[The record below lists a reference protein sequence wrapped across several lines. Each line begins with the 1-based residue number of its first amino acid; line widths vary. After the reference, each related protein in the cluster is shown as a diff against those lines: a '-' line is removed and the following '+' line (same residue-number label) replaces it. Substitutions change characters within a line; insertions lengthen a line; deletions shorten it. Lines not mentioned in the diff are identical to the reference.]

1 MRRRSLFL
9 VPVHSIYNPPT
20 MPTLTEQADA
30 AYQDQKFH
38 AAVDYYRQ
46 LVADTPDDAFY
57 LERLSDSLYA
67 VEQYREAL
75 PVEQRLLTLL
85 ADAEDTDK
93 GIARLRRAAEMAE
106 RLGITESATVYRRD
120 AALLRDRQ
128 VRALLNETQPD
139 GTEGW
144 AALLAALEACSVDL
158 SSVAASAYKQERYE
172 QAFYLYA
179 TASLYGALYAEQV
192 PEFVEVLHT
201 TVQNCAA
208 ALSRLPSPVPPLAH
222 KYNEATSTLL
232 HSEAAYK
239 LYYYLWSKTTIL
251 DLAQAHA
258 NALKEQDAD
267 AVAFAVQTIQRQ
279 QSAEIWSLASTEVS
293 VLDRLAQLDT
303 DVAPTTEQVAHLF
316 GQLLDVYAQ
325 REG

>member
-1 MRRRSLFL
+1 
-9 VPVHSIYNPPT
+9 
-20 MPTLTEQADA
+20 MPTLAEQADA

-75 PVEQRLLTLL
+75 PVEQRLLTFL

-93 GIARLRRAAEMAE
+93 GIARLHRAAEMAD
-106 RLGITESATVYRRD
+106 RLGITESAAVYRRD

-128 VRALLNETQPD
+128 VRALLNETLPD
-139 GTEGW
+139 DAEGW

-158 SSVAASAYKQERYE
+158 SSIAASAYKQEQYE

-179 TASLYGALYAEQV
+179 TAALYGALYTEQV
-192 PEFVEVLHT
+192 PEFVDALHI

-208 ALSRLPSPVPPLAH
+208 ALSRLPSPLPPLTH
-222 KYNEATSTLL
+222 RYNEATRTLL
-232 HSEAAYK
+232 HSKSAYK
-239 LYYYLWSKTTIL
+239 LYYYLWSKMTIL
-251 DLAQAHA
+251 DLARAHA
-258 NALKEQDAD
+258 ITLTTEGAD

-293 VLDRLAQLDT
+293 ILNRLAQLDT
-303 DVAPTTEQVAHLF
+303 DAAPTAEQVAHLF
-316 GQLLDVYAQ
+316 RQLLDVYAQ